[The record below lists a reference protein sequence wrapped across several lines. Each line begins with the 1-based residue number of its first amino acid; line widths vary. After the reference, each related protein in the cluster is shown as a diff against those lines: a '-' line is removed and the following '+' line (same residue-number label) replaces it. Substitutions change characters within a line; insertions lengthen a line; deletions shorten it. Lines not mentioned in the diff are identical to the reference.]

1 MPVLPYRSA
10 KFLCGM
16 PVVAPSRCTTPSR
29 TSVSKMWCI
38 SNAEA
43 RLMILAANLA
53 VTEKSCIWWVVNT
66 PDAVDQSTTIQRITS
81 ATTTRRLYTSVATKY
96 TILPGK
102 DRAVADTG
110 LL

>member
-1 MPVLPYRSA
+1 
-10 KFLCGM
+10 
-16 PVVAPSRCTTPSR
+16 
-29 TSVSKMWCI
+29 MWCI